1 MSGRLWFVCLR
12 LLVPVVAIAIGGTL
26 ASAYF
31 IERLDIEE
39 QAYFQLMACAVVLWG
54 TYFAPSAFFELAA
67 SRATRLPVHSQPF
80 PPTLRPVVFQV
91 RAAYVALGV
100 VLGISIL
107 ATPVIAQAVGQTMRP
122 VDRTS
127 CLVMA
132 AVFLLEAVRAFR
144 ISVTVKRD
152 RMAVTGRERREV
164 LFRDIRHVEI
174 TRGGPRA
181 PYMGLITLRDGSR
194 VEINGRLKD
203 FDRAMGMIYGA
214 VFPEE
219 TP

>member
-1 MSGRLWFVCLR
+1 MSGRLWFACLR
-12 LLVPVVAIAIGGTL
+12 LLVPVVMIAIGGIL
-26 ASAYF
+26 AADYF
-31 IERLDIEE
+31 TERFGIEE
-39 QAYFQLMACAVVLWG
+39 PAYYQLMACAVVLWG
-54 TYFAPSAFFELAA
+54 TCFAPAAFFELAA
-67 SRATRLPVHSQPF
+67 SQGSRLPVHSRPF

-91 RAAYVALGV
+91 RTAYVALGA
-100 VLGISIL
+100 VLGMIIL
-107 ATPVIAQAVGQTMRP
+107 ATPVIAQALGHTLRP

-152 RMAVTGRERREV
+152 RIAVTGRQQREV
-164 LFRDIRHVEI
+164 LFRHIRHVEI
-174 TRGGPRA
+174 TRGGPRS
-181 PYMGLITLRDGSR
+181 PHTGVVTLRDGSR
-194 VEINGRLKD
+194 VEINGRLKN
-203 FDRAMGMIYGA
+203 FDLAMGMIYGA

>member
-12 LLVPVVAIAIGGTL
+12 LLLPIVAIAMGGIV
-26 ASAYF
+26 AADYF
-31 IERLDIEE
+31 IERFDID
-39 QAYFQLMACAVVLWG
+39 QPAYYQLMACAVVLWG
-54 TYFAPSAFFELAA
+54 TCFAPSAFFELAA
-67 SRATRLPVHSQPF
+67 SQGTRLPVHSRPF

-91 RAAYVALGV
+91 RSAYVALGV
-100 VLGISIL
+100 VLGMSIL
-107 ATPVIAQAVGQTMRP
+107 TTPVIAQAVGQTMRP

-127 CLVMA
+127 CLVMS

-152 RMAVTGRERREV
+152 RIAVTGRERREV
-164 LFRDIRHVEI
+164 LFRDIRNVEI

-181 PYMGLITLRDGSR
+181 PNMGVVTLRDGSR
-194 VEINGRLKD
+194 VEINGRLKN
-203 FDRAMGMIYGA
+203 FDLAMGLIYGA